1 MVCPDLFLVVSCK
14 NKQALL
20 VYQGSGLK
28 GASEDLKDKV
38 KEGKSIYPSEYE
50 GKNELKNQATF
61 IDLKILERLCKRL
74 LWLFSLRLLTY
85 PLRFELYRFRLLA
98 AARTPPEKRRVAYNE
113 VRANKPLE
121 HRPPVLLQVK

>member
-1 MVCPDLFLVVSCK
+1 MSCE

-61 IDLKILERLCKRL
+61 IDLKILERYARDYCG
-74 LWLFSLRLLTY
+74 FS
-85 PLRFELYRFRLLA
+85 PLGS
-98 AARTPPEKRRVAYNE
+98 
-113 VRANKPLE
+113 
-121 HRPPVLLQVK
+121 